1 MLLKGVCPY
10 EHIDEWEKFNEKYN
24 FYSNLN
30 MEDITDA
37 DCMHTKSVCKNFE
50 MEVVGEYYEL
60 Y

>member
-1 MLLKGVCPY
+1 
-10 EHIDEWEKFNEKYN
+10 
-24 FYSNLN
+24 